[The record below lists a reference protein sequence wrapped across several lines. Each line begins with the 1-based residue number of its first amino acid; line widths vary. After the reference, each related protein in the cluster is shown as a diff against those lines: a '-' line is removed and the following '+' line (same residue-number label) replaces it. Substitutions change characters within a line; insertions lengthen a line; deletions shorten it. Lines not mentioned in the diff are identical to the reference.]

1 MNRPPAHPL
10 AVAIAG
16 TLVLGGIKLTVA
28 LLTGSRAVLASA
40 ADSLGDAV
48 ISGMNLLMMRQA
60 AEPPDEGHPWGH
72 GKAEA
77 LASLTQAVL
86 LGAVVFVVARSAVLY
101 LWGGQAMVP
110 DTGLAL
116 VGMGISVVGSFLISS
131 YLMRAAERTGSLVLR
146 ADATHYRMDL
156 LTGGAVI
163 AGLIG
168 TRLTGR
174 AELDAIAALVV
185 SALMA
190 REVWGLGREAVD
202 ELMDRPLPADE
213 VRVIEGA
220 LTGLGGNVR
229 SWCNL
234 RTRRAGPMRFVQ
246 VHVALPATISF
257 AEAHAEVHRVED
269 ALKAVLPN
277 IDVIAHAD
285 VEGEA
290 E

>member
-1 MNRPPAHPL
+1 MIRRPAHPL
-10 AVAIAG
+10 AVAIVG
-16 TLVLGGIKLTVA
+16 TLALGGIKLTVA

-48 ISGMNLLMMRQA
+48 ISGVNLLMMRQA

-77 LASLTQAVL
+77 LASLTQALL
-86 LGAVVFVVARSAVLY
+86 LGLVVLVVARSAVLA
-101 LWGGQAMVP
+101 LWAGQSVVP

-116 VGMGISVVGSFLISS
+116 VGMGISIVGSFLISA
-131 YLMRAAERTGSLVLR
+131 YLMRAATRTGSLVLR

-156 LTGGAVI
+156 FTGGAVI
-163 AGLIG
+163 AGLLG

-185 SALMA
+185 STLMA

-213 VRVIEGA
+213 VRAMEAA
-220 LTGLGGNVR
+220 LGGLGGNVC
-229 SWCNL
+229 SWHNL

-246 VHVALPATISF
+246 VHVTLPASISF
-257 AEAHAEVHRVED
+257 AEAHAEAHRVED

-277 IDVIAHAD
+277 VDVIAHAD